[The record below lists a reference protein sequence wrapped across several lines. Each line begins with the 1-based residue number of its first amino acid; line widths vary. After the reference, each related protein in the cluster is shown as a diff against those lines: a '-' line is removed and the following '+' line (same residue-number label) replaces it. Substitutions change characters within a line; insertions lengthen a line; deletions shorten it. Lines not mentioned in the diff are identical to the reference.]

1 MRLEDY
7 GFVKNGSFYEKT
19 NGCCRI
25 IANVDDVNDVT
36 VRASLHG
43 VDNYSAKSDLIAI
56 YSSEKFKSSFEKDF
70 NSWKKHIVNVYG

>member
-7 GFVKNGSFYEKT
+7 GFVKNGPFYEKI

-25 IANVDDVNDVT
+25 IANVDDINDVT

-70 NSWKKHIVNVYG
+70 DNWKKHIINVYG